1 MASTSQEL
9 SDSKCIGSTAT
20 SPSEDVDSTPPEGIV
35 PQELTL
41 EGRSSPIDMIKGR
54 ELVYLCCLS
63 IEDLKL
69 LARINLLHRE
79 RALYDPCAS

>member
-1 MASTSQEL
+1 M
-9 SDSKCIGSTAT
+9 
-20 SPSEDVDSTPPEGIV
+20 

-79 RALYDPCAS
+79 GCV